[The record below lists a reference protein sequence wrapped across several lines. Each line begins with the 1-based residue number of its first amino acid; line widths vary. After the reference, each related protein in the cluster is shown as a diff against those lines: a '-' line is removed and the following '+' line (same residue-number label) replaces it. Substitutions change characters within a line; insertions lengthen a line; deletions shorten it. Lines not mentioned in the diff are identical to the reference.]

1 MMNQYRLVHYCMWN
15 TKDDEKQLIYKDIY
29 KAIDTMKVIAIVIL
43 NNRLIDIVKYNTYLD
58 NITILEANGNVVN
71 ILLTSN
77 KNGRRKYLFLFTK
90 QNFHIQILNKIF
102 FL

>member
-29 KAIDTMKVIAIVIL
+29 KAIDTMEVIALVIL
-43 NNRLIDIVKYNTYLD
+43 NNRLIDIVKYKTYLN

-71 ILLTSN
+71 IPLTSN
-77 KNGRRKYLFLFTK
+77 KNGRWKCLFLFTK